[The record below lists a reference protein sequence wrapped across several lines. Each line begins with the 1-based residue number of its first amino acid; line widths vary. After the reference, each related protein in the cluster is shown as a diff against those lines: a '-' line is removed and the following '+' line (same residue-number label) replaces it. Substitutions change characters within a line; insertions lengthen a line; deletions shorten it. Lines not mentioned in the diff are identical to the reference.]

1 MIPFAV
7 QGTDTN
13 IFWNIGGWDNTV
25 SCLQKITDNAK
36 TGQING
42 TVKDCV
48 IETGKTYKLKVEVNG
63 SAVKCYIDD
72 VLYVDYDFG
81 TPAEAEAYTVA
92 SVDDNGDIIIKFVNT
107 TENAKT
113 VAIDIA
119 NAKIN
124 PKAEVNQVAGDSL
137 ENDNVLGA
145 DESTHL
151 TMEEFLLDGVS
162 EKFNYT
168 IPAYSVTSIRLK
180 TIE

>member
-1 MIPFAV
+1 MREQFKSGDAKIDSLKNGLDNFAAL
-7 QGTDTN
+7 G
-13 IFWNIGGWDNTV
+13 
-25 SCLQKITDNAK
+25 
-36 TGQING
+36 
-42 TVKDCV
+42 
-48 IETGKTYKLKVEVNG
+48 
-63 SAVKCYIDD
+63 
-72 VLYVDYDFG
+72 LY
-81 TPAEAEAYTVA
+81 
-92 SVDDNGDIIIKFVNT
+92 VDDNGDIIIKFVNT

-124 PKAEVNQVAGDSL
+124 PKAEVNQVAGNSL
-137 ENDNVLGA
+137 QNDNVLGA

-168 IPAYSVTSIRLK
+168 IPVYSVTSIRLK